1 MSYGIYTQEGIKKGL
16 INITEDESVITYIHH
31 NITRNYKNPEER
43 VQAEIFCKLILWYKY
58 PVEKI
63 GLYVPVTD
71 GSTKKQADIFVYNDI
86 NHTSPLIVIECKKED
101 VSEQEFAQAT
111 NQAFSYAHFTA
122 GTIKYVWTTSGIKNA
137 YFKFDKE
144 SSVRE
149 TVSDIPQHGIK
160 KLSSY
165 KYAYN
170 GGTTAS
176 GQQLFPLAK
185 VTESELTN
193 IFKQAHQALWGGGEL
208 NPSEAFDELDK
219 LIFCKIFDEKKDRDV
234 GEPYDFQVIPVEPE
248 NNTEEAKAKAEAET
262 NKRLLKRLTALYEE
276 GRQIGERKNDP
287 EIFKDN
293 IKLNAAKARTVVS
306 YLEGVD
312 LLSTD
317 LDSKGRAFETFMGSF
332 FRGDFG
338 QYFTPRNIVSFIV
351 DSLPITNKSRVLDTS
366 CGSGGFLL
374 HALDKVRK
382 AATQK
387 YPNYKADIKQ
397 YQRWWPYWHDF
408 AENNLFGI
416 EINEQIARTAK
427 MNMIIHDDGHTNV
440 VASDGLVSPEVL
452 QEKTGNLGFR
462 RNSFE
467 FIITNPPFG
476 SVIKQTEKA
485 YLHQYSLAT
494 KDVDWLNPASKA
506 ADRPSQSSE
515 VLFIEQAEKYLAD
528 GGYLAIVLPDGIL
541 TNSSMQYVRDYIS
554 DTFRVVAVVS
564 MPQTAFMATGAGVK
578 SSVLFLK
585 KYSKKEKEKRQGLR
599 TSIQSSLLSES
610 DNGIELFSLIAK
622 KKKEIAKYNK
632 LIKIAEANT
641 PEEVQKRKDKRQ
653 SMINEFDEQIENI
666 NPSFKEYVCLII
678 NSKLFSYY
686 HLLTSRTWMVE
697 RDALEAGD
705 IRTIPIPEPSEEML
719 GKAVELYEHIK
730 ISGDESLLDAFV
742 FDAYRLKDYET
753 YLVTDALDYIY
764 NYFDKKSNSI
774 AFKKPSIEV
783 YRKYYSTFMD
793 VLKNSLGQSFTPKAS
808 FYIGE
813 SPLSILVL
821 SISENSDGNLIF
833 FDNNE
838 STEQCLSQL
847 DSLLTEERYNIYIRR
862 NVRVYGK
869 DSIYIVKPKQQKYW
883 NYSSACRDADELF
896 SDIMKAKG

>member
-1 MSYGIYTQEGIKKGL
+1 MMFIESEENKMSYGIYTQEGIKKGL
-16 INITEDESVITYIHH
+16 IHITEDENVITYIHH
-31 NITRNYKNPEER
+31 NITRNYKNPEEK
-43 VQAEIFCKLILWYKY
+43 VQAEIFCKLVLWYKY

-71 GSTKKQADIFVYNDI
+71 GSTKKQADIFVYNDS

-149 TVSDIPQHGIK
+149 TVSDIPQHGVK

-170 GGTTAS
+170 GGSTAS

-293 IKLNAAKARTVVS
+293 IKLNASKARTVVS

-351 DSLPITNKSRVLDTS
+351 DSLPITNKSKVIDTS

-374 HALDKVRK
+374 HALYDFNIIPIKIISSIYELFFHLSDVGDDDKGTYYTPLHLVD
-382 AATQK
+382 TLLDEV
-387 YPNYKADIKQ
+387 YP
-397 YQRWWPYWHDF
+397 W
-408 AENNLFGI
+408 E
-416 EINEQIARTAK
+416 
-427 MNMIIHDDGHTNV
+427 
-440 VASDGLVSPEVL
+440 
-452 QEKTGNLGFR
+452 
-462 RNSFE
+462 
-467 FIITNPPFG
+467 
-476 SVIKQTEKA
+476 
-485 YLHQYSLAT
+485 
-494 KDVDWLNPASKA
+494 
-506 ADRPSQSSE
+506 
-515 VLFIEQAEKYLAD
+515 
-528 GGYLAIVLPDGIL
+528 GGYEPISIIDPSCGSGI
-541 TNSSMQYVRDYIS
+541 
-554 DTFRVVAVVS
+554 
-564 MPQTAFMATGAGVK
+564 
-578 SSVLFLK
+578 FL
-585 KYSKKEKEKRQGLR
+585 
-599 TSIQSSLLSES
+599 
-610 DNGIELFSLIAK
+610 
-622 KKKEIAKYNK
+622 
-632 LIKIAEANT
+632 
-641 PEEVQKRKDKRQ
+641 V
-653 SMINEFDEQIENI
+653 
-666 NPSFKEYVCLII
+666 
-678 NSKLFSYY
+678 
-686 HLLTSRTWMVE
+686 
-697 RDALEAGD
+697 
-705 IRTIPIPEPSEEML
+705 
-719 GKAVELYEHIK
+719 
-730 ISGDESLLDAFV
+730 
-742 FDAYRLKDYET
+742 
-753 YLVTDALDYIY
+753 
-764 NYFDKKSNSI
+764 
-774 AFKKPSIEV
+774 EV
-783 YRKYYSTFMD
+783 YRRIVCRWMHTKGVSQITNEQLTAI
-793 VLKNSLGQSFTPKAS
+793 LKECIYGVDLNEEAVRVAS
-808 FYIGE
+808 F
-813 SPLSILVL
+813 SLSLALCDFLDPRSIWNELSFPKLVN
-821 SISENSDGNLIF
+821 ENLIVSDF
-833 FDNNE
+833 FDNDLDSRLTKYDIVIGNPPW
-838 STEQCLSQL
+838 QSQL
-847 DSLLTEERYNIYIRR
+847 TN
-862 NVRVYGK
+862 
-869 DSIYIVKPKQQKYW
+869 
-883 NYSSACRDADELF
+883 
-896 SDIMKAKG
+896 KATIIF

>member
-387 YPNYKADIKQ
+387 YPNYKADIKTEKGLCSSSSKLAAPGSVLLVV
-397 YQRWWPYWHDF
+397 RS
-408 AENNLFGI
+408 GI
-416 EINEQIARTAK
+416 LQHTIPVSVCSVPMAINQDIKVLTPNDDVLPAFLGYYFIVFNK
-427 MNMIIHDDGHTNV
+427 MLLPRIVKHSTTVQSI
-440 VASDGLVSPEVL
+440 
-452 QEKTGNLGFR
+452 
-462 RNSFE
+462 NSFE
-467 FIITNPPFG
+467 LGKLPIPIPSLSIQKEIIEILDTAYAQKKEKDHQSEELLENINSYLNNAWYKSFTGVYADDLVCINTLLNFMSHFESAEEIKSNVNMQGEYFNAYTCQALSEDYRKKQNKLPIEPVPSANLKTEYFFNQRGAKVYIDAQKQPMISIPNGSIRCKVLSVGADKNMLPLITVEEDGNPVCYRLPLQLSEWAFAMVAISNMG
-476 SVIKQTEKA
+476 QN
-485 YLHQYSLAT
+485 LF
-494 KDVDWLNPASKA
+494 P
-506 ADRPSQSSE
+506 SE
-515 VLFIEQAEKYLAD
+515 VVF
-528 GGYLAIVLPDGIL
+528 
-541 TNSSMQYVRDYIS
+541 
-554 DTFRVVAVVS
+554 
-564 MPQTAFMATGAGVK
+564 
-578 SSVLFLK
+578 
-585 KYSKKEKEKRQGLR
+585 SKKENNYYA
-599 TSIQSSLLSES
+599 
-610 DNGIELFSLIAK
+610 D
-622 KKKEIAKYNK
+622 
-632 LIKIAEANT
+632 
-641 PEEVQKRKDKRQ
+641 
-653 SMINEFDEQIENI
+653 
-666 NPSFKEYVCLII
+666 II
-678 NSKLFSYY
+678 
-686 HLLTSRTWMVE
+686 
-697 RDALEAGD
+697 
-705 IRTIPIPEPSEEML
+705 
-719 GKAVELYEHIK
+719 
-730 ISGDESLLDAFV
+730 
-742 FDAYRLKDYET
+742 
-753 YLVTDALDYIY
+753 
-764 NYFDKKSNSI
+764 
-774 AFKKPSIEV
+774 
-783 YRKYYSTFMD
+783 
-793 VLKNSLGQSFTPKAS
+793 
-808 FYIGE
+808 
-813 SPLSILVL
+813 
-821 SISENSDGNLIF
+821 
-833 FDNNE
+833 
-838 STEQCLSQL
+838 
-847 DSLLTEERYNIYIRR
+847 
-862 NVRVYGK
+862 
-869 DSIYIVKPKQQKYW
+869 
-883 NYSSACRDADELF
+883 
-896 SDIMKAKG
+896 

>member
-16 INITEDESVITYIHH
+16 IHITEDENVITYIHH
-31 NITRNYKNPEER
+31 NITRNYKNPEEK
-43 VQAEIFCKLILWYKY
+43 VQAEIFCKLVLWYKY

-71 GSTKKQADIFVYNDI
+71 GSTKKQADIFVYNDS

-149 TVSDIPQHGIK
+149 TVSDIPQHGVK

-170 GGTTAS
+170 GGSTAS

-293 IKLNAAKARTVVS
+293 IKLNASKARTVVS

-351 DSLPITNKSRVLDTS
+351 DSLPITNKSKVIDTS

-374 HALDKVRK
+374 HALYDFNIIPIKIISSIYELFFHLSDVGDDDKGTYYTPLHLVD
-382 AATQK
+382 TLLDEV
-387 YPNYKADIKQ
+387 YP
-397 YQRWWPYWHDF
+397 W
-408 AENNLFGI
+408 E
-416 EINEQIARTAK
+416 
-427 MNMIIHDDGHTNV
+427 
-440 VASDGLVSPEVL
+440 
-452 QEKTGNLGFR
+452 
-462 RNSFE
+462 
-467 FIITNPPFG
+467 
-476 SVIKQTEKA
+476 
-485 YLHQYSLAT
+485 
-494 KDVDWLNPASKA
+494 
-506 ADRPSQSSE
+506 
-515 VLFIEQAEKYLAD
+515 
-528 GGYLAIVLPDGIL
+528 GGYEPISIIDPSCGSGI
-541 TNSSMQYVRDYIS
+541 
-554 DTFRVVAVVS
+554 
-564 MPQTAFMATGAGVK
+564 
-578 SSVLFLK
+578 FL
-585 KYSKKEKEKRQGLR
+585 
-599 TSIQSSLLSES
+599 
-610 DNGIELFSLIAK
+610 
-622 KKKEIAKYNK
+622 
-632 LIKIAEANT
+632 
-641 PEEVQKRKDKRQ
+641 V
-653 SMINEFDEQIENI
+653 
-666 NPSFKEYVCLII
+666 
-678 NSKLFSYY
+678 
-686 HLLTSRTWMVE
+686 
-697 RDALEAGD
+697 
-705 IRTIPIPEPSEEML
+705 
-719 GKAVELYEHIK
+719 
-730 ISGDESLLDAFV
+730 
-742 FDAYRLKDYET
+742 
-753 YLVTDALDYIY
+753 
-764 NYFDKKSNSI
+764 
-774 AFKKPSIEV
+774 EV
-783 YRKYYSTFMD
+783 YRRIVCRWMHTKGVSQITNEQLTAI
-793 VLKNSLGQSFTPKAS
+793 LKECIYGVDLNEEAVRVAS
-808 FYIGE
+808 F
-813 SPLSILVL
+813 SLSLALCDFLDPRSIWNELSFPKLVN
-821 SISENSDGNLIF
+821 ENLIVSDF
-833 FDNNE
+833 FDNDLDSRLTKYDIVIGNPPW
-838 STEQCLSQL
+838 QSQL
-847 DSLLTEERYNIYIRR
+847 TN
-862 NVRVYGK
+862 
-869 DSIYIVKPKQQKYW
+869 
-883 NYSSACRDADELF
+883 
-896 SDIMKAKG
+896 KATIIF

>member
-1 MSYGIYTQEGIKKGL
+1 MSYGIYTQEGINKG
-16 INITEDESVITYIHH
+16 IIHITEDESIITYLHH
-31 NITRNYKNPEER
+31 NIVRNYKNPEEK
-43 VQAEIFCKLILWYKY
+43 VQAETFCKLVLWYKY

-122 GTIKYVWTTSGIKNA
+122 GTVKYVWTTSGIKNA

-170 GGTTAS
+170 GGITAS

-262 NKRLLKRLTALYEE
+262 NKRLLKRLIALYEE

-351 DSLPITNKSRVLDTS
+351 DTVTTTFNVNA
-366 CGSGGFLL
+366 G
-374 HALDKVRK
+374 
-382 AATQK
+382 
-387 YPNYKADIKQ
+387 
-397 YQRWWPYWHDF
+397 
-408 AENNLFGI
+408 
-416 EINEQIARTAK
+416 IARWTV
-427 MNMIIHDDGHTNV
+427 DT
-440 VASDGLVSPEVL
+440 
-452 QEKTGNLGFR
+452 
-462 RNSFE
+462 
-467 FIITNPPFG
+467 IT
-476 SVIKQTEKA
+476 
-485 YLHQYSLAT
+485 
-494 KDVDWLNPASKA
+494 
-506 ADRPSQSSE
+506 
-515 VLFIEQAEKYLAD
+515 
-528 GGYLAIVLPDGIL
+528 
-541 TNSSMQYVRDYIS
+541 
-554 DTFRVVAVVS
+554 
-564 MPQTAFMATGAGVK
+564 
-578 SSVLFLK
+578 
-585 KYSKKEKEKRQGLR
+585 
-599 TSIQSSLLSES
+599 
-610 DNGIELFSLIAK
+610 
-622 KKKEIAKYNK
+622 
-632 LIKIAEANT
+632 
-641 PEEVQKRKDKRQ
+641 
-653 SMINEFDEQIENI
+653 
-666 NPSFKEYVCLII
+666 
-678 NSKLFSYY
+678 
-686 HLLTSRTWMVE
+686 
-697 RDALEAGD
+697 
-705 IRTIPIPEPSEEML
+705 
-719 GKAVELYEHIK
+719 
-730 ISGDESLLDAFV
+730 
-742 FDAYRLKDYET
+742 
-753 YLVTDALDYIY
+753 
-764 NYFDKKSNSI
+764 
-774 AFKKPSIEV
+774 
-783 YRKYYSTFMD
+783 
-793 VLKNSLGQSFTPKAS
+793 
-808 FYIGE
+808 
-813 SPLSILVL
+813 
-821 SISENSDGNLIF
+821 
-833 FDNNE
+833 
-838 STEQCLSQL
+838 
-847 DSLLTEERYNIYIRR
+847 
-862 NVRVYGK
+862 
-869 DSIYIVKPKQQKYW
+869 
-883 NYSSACRDADELF
+883 
-896 SDIMKAKG
+896 

>member
-833 FDNNE
+833 FDNNK

>member
-293 IKLNAAKARTVVS
+293 IKLNAAKARTVS
-306 YLEGVD
+306 
-312 LLSTD
+312 
-317 LDSKGRAFETFMGSF
+317 
-332 FRGDFG
+332 
-338 QYFTPRNIVSFIV
+338 
-351 DSLPITNKSRVLDTS
+351 
-366 CGSGGFLL
+366 
-374 HALDKVRK
+374 
-382 AATQK
+382 
-387 YPNYKADIKQ
+387 
-397 YQRWWPYWHDF
+397 
-408 AENNLFGI
+408 
-416 EINEQIARTAK
+416 
-427 MNMIIHDDGHTNV
+427 
-440 VASDGLVSPEVL
+440 
-452 QEKTGNLGFR
+452 
-462 RNSFE
+462 
-467 FIITNPPFG
+467 
-476 SVIKQTEKA
+476 
-485 YLHQYSLAT
+485 
-494 KDVDWLNPASKA
+494 
-506 ADRPSQSSE
+506 
-515 VLFIEQAEKYLAD
+515 
-528 GGYLAIVLPDGIL
+528 
-541 TNSSMQYVRDYIS
+541 
-554 DTFRVVAVVS
+554 
-564 MPQTAFMATGAGVK
+564 
-578 SSVLFLK
+578 
-585 KYSKKEKEKRQGLR
+585 
-599 TSIQSSLLSES
+599 
-610 DNGIELFSLIAK
+610 
-622 KKKEIAKYNK
+622 
-632 LIKIAEANT
+632 
-641 PEEVQKRKDKRQ
+641 
-653 SMINEFDEQIENI
+653 
-666 NPSFKEYVCLII
+666 
-678 NSKLFSYY
+678 
-686 HLLTSRTWMVE
+686 
-697 RDALEAGD
+697 
-705 IRTIPIPEPSEEML
+705 
-719 GKAVELYEHIK
+719 
-730 ISGDESLLDAFV
+730 
-742 FDAYRLKDYET
+742 
-753 YLVTDALDYIY
+753 
-764 NYFDKKSNSI
+764 
-774 AFKKPSIEV
+774 
-783 YRKYYSTFMD
+783 
-793 VLKNSLGQSFTPKAS
+793 
-808 FYIGE
+808 
-813 SPLSILVL
+813 
-821 SISENSDGNLIF
+821 
-833 FDNNE
+833 
-838 STEQCLSQL
+838 
-847 DSLLTEERYNIYIRR
+847 IRR
-862 NVRVYGK
+862 
-869 DSIYIVKPKQQKYW
+869 I
-883 NYSSACRDADELF
+883 
-896 SDIMKAKG
+896 

>member
-16 INITEDESVITYIHH
+16 IHITEDENVITYIHH
-31 NITRNYKNPEER
+31 NITRNYKNPEEK
-43 VQAEIFCKLILWYKY
+43 VQAEIFCKLVLWYKY

-71 GSTKKQADIFVYNDI
+71 GSTKKQADIFVYNDS

-149 TVSDIPQHGIK
+149 TVSDIPQHGVK

-170 GGTTAS
+170 GGSTAS

-248 NNTEEAKAKAEAET
+248 NNTEEAKAKKIDGNNT
-262 NKRLLKRLTALYEE
+262 T
-276 GRQIGERKNDP
+276 
-287 EIFKDN
+287 IF
-293 IKLNAAKARTVVS
+293 
-306 YLEGVD
+306 YC
-312 LLSTD
+312 
-317 LDSKGRAFETFMGSF
+317 
-332 FRGDFG
+332 
-338 QYFTPRNIVSFIV
+338 TPK
-351 DSLPITNKSRVLDTS
+351 P
-366 CGSGGFLL
+366 
-374 HALDKVRK
+374 
-382 AATQK
+382 
-387 YPNYKADIKQ
+387 
-397 YQRWWPYWHDF
+397 
-408 AENNLFGI
+408 
-416 EINEQIARTAK
+416 
-427 MNMIIHDDGHTNV
+427 
-440 VASDGLVSPEVL
+440 
-452 QEKTGNLGFR
+452 
-462 RNSFE
+462 
-467 FIITNPPFG
+467 
-476 SVIKQTEKA
+476 
-485 YLHQYSLAT
+485 QYSLQDT
-494 KDVDWLNPASKA
+494 KKFSIDPTDICRIPSDLVCDDRIWKIAMWGSPRDLELIDRLQSTYPSLDQFLLNHNMKSAEGFKRGNRKLIYDGFANLPIVDAKDFYPFYIQEEMLLSNEDNTYERISNNNLAIFKAPHLIMKQSHRKGRFFAS
-506 ADRPSQSSE
+506 
-515 VLFIEQAEKYLAD
+515 VLDYDAIFNHSLLGISGDERILKYL
-528 GGYLAIVLPDGIL
+528 
-541 TNSSMQYVRDYIS
+541 
-554 DTFRVVAVVS
+554 
-564 MPQTAFMATGAGVK
+564 
-578 SSVLFLK
+578 
-585 KYSKKEKEKRQGLR
+585 
-599 TSIQSSLLSES
+599 
-610 DNGIELFSLIAK
+610 
-622 KKKEIAKYNK
+622 
-632 LIKIAEANT
+632 
-641 PEEVQKRKDKRQ
+641 
-653 SMINEFDEQIENI
+653 
-666 NPSFKEYVCLII
+666 CLII
-678 NSKLFSYY
+678 NSKVFSYY

-813 SPLSILVL
+813 SPLSVLVL
-821 SISENSDGNLIF
+821 SISENNNGNLMF
-833 FDNNE
+833 FDNNK

>member
-16 INITEDESVITYIHH
+16 IYIAEDESCIMYKYH
-31 NITRNYKNPEER
+31 NLTRNYKNPGEK
-43 VQAEIFCKLILWYKY
+43 VQAEIFCKLVLWYNY

-71 GSTKKQADIFVYNDI
+71 GSTKKQADIFVYNDSAQ
-86 NHTSPLIVIECKKED
+86 TSPLIVVECKKED
-101 VSEQEFAQAT
+101 VSEQEFTQAI

-149 TVSDIPQHGIK
+149 TVSDIPQHGVK
-160 KLSSY
+160 KLSAY

-170 GGTTAS
+170 GGTTEN

-185 VTESELTN
+185 VSESELTN

-234 GEPYDFQVIPVEPE
+234 GEPYDFQIIPVEPE
-248 NNTEEAKAKAEAET
+248 NNSEEAKAKAEAET
-262 NKRLLKRLTALYEE
+262 NKRLLNRLLALYEE

-374 HALDKVRK
+374 HALDKVRR
-382 AATQK
+382 AATKK
-387 YPNYKADIKQ
+387 YPDHKTDVKQ
-397 YQRWWPYWHDF
+397 HARWWPYWHDF
-408 AENNLFGI
+408 AVNNLFGI

-427 MNMIIHDDGHTNV
+427 MNMIIHDHDDGHTNV
-440 VASDGLVSPEVL
+440 VASDGLVPPEVL
-452 QEKTGNLGFR
+452 QEKTGNTGFR
-462 RNSFE
+462 RHSFE

-494 KDVDWLNPASKA
+494 KDIDWLNPESKA

-515 VLFIEQAEKYLAD
+515 VLFIEQAEQYLAD

-541 TNSSMQYVRDYIS
+541 ANSSMQYVRDYIS

-585 KYSKKEKEKRQGLR
+585 KYSKMEKEKRQALR
-599 TSIQSSLLSES
+599 TKIQSALLSES
-610 DNGIELFSLIAK
+610 DYGIELLSAINQ
-622 KKKEIAKYNK
+622 KKKETAKYNK
-632 LIKIAEANT
+632 LIKAAEANAT
-641 PEEVQKRKDKRQ
+641 
-653 SMINEFDEQIENI
+653 
-666 NPSFKEYVCLII
+666 
-678 NSKLFSYY
+678 
-686 HLLTSRTWMVE
+686 
-697 RDALEAGD
+697 AEAQ
-705 IRTIPIPEPSEEML
+705 
-719 GKAVELYEHIK
+719 
-730 ISGDESLLDAFV
+730 
-742 FDAYRLKDYET
+742 RLKDERQSVIDDFDERIEKIKELLSESYEEQYRT
-753 YLVTDALDYIY
+753 SLIDYPVLMAIAEDIGFDATGKETGNNELIDISKELSK
-764 NYFDKKSNSI
+764 FIEAIEDKK
-774 AFKKPSIEV
+774 
-783 YRKYYSTFMD
+783 D
-793 VLKNSLGQSFTPKAS
+793 DSF
-808 FYIGE
+808 F
-813 SPLSILVL
+813 
-821 SISENSDGNLIF
+821 
-833 FDNNE
+833 
-838 STEQCLSQL
+838 
-847 DSLLTEERYNIYIRR
+847 
-862 NVRVYGK
+862 
-869 DSIYIVKPKQQKYW
+869 
-883 NYSSACRDADELF
+883 
-896 SDIMKAKG
+896 

>member
-1 MSYGIYTQEGIKKGL
+1 MMFIESEENKMSYGIYTQEGIKKGL
-16 INITEDESVITYIHH
+16 IHITEDENVITYIHH
-31 NITRNYKNPEER
+31 NITRNYKNPEEK
-43 VQAEIFCKLILWYKY
+43 VQAEIFCKLVLWYKY

-71 GSTKKQADIFVYNDI
+71 GSTKKQADIFVYNDS

-149 TVSDIPQHGIK
+149 TVSDIPQHGVK

-170 GGTTAS
+170 GGSTAS

-248 NNTEEAKAKAEAET
+248 NNTEEAKAKKIDGNNT
-262 NKRLLKRLTALYEE
+262 T
-276 GRQIGERKNDP
+276 
-287 EIFKDN
+287 IF
-293 IKLNAAKARTVVS
+293 
-306 YLEGVD
+306 YC
-312 LLSTD
+312 
-317 LDSKGRAFETFMGSF
+317 
-332 FRGDFG
+332 
-338 QYFTPRNIVSFIV
+338 TPK
-351 DSLPITNKSRVLDTS
+351 P
-366 CGSGGFLL
+366 
-374 HALDKVRK
+374 
-382 AATQK
+382 
-387 YPNYKADIKQ
+387 
-397 YQRWWPYWHDF
+397 
-408 AENNLFGI
+408 
-416 EINEQIARTAK
+416 
-427 MNMIIHDDGHTNV
+427 
-440 VASDGLVSPEVL
+440 
-452 QEKTGNLGFR
+452 
-462 RNSFE
+462 
-467 FIITNPPFG
+467 
-476 SVIKQTEKA
+476 
-485 YLHQYSLAT
+485 QYSLQDT
-494 KDVDWLNPASKA
+494 KKFSIDPTDICRIPSDLVCDDRIWKIAMWGSPRDLELIDRLQSTYPSLDQFLLNHNMKSAEGFKRGNRKLIYDGFANLPIVDAKDFYPFYIQEEMLLSNEDNTYERISNNNLAIFKAPHLIMKQSHRKGRFFAS
-506 ADRPSQSSE
+506 
-515 VLFIEQAEKYLAD
+515 VLDYDAIFNHSLLGISGDERILKYL
-528 GGYLAIVLPDGIL
+528 
-541 TNSSMQYVRDYIS
+541 
-554 DTFRVVAVVS
+554 
-564 MPQTAFMATGAGVK
+564 
-578 SSVLFLK
+578 
-585 KYSKKEKEKRQGLR
+585 
-599 TSIQSSLLSES
+599 
-610 DNGIELFSLIAK
+610 
-622 KKKEIAKYNK
+622 
-632 LIKIAEANT
+632 
-641 PEEVQKRKDKRQ
+641 
-653 SMINEFDEQIENI
+653 
-666 NPSFKEYVCLII
+666 CLII
-678 NSKLFSYY
+678 NSKVFSYY

-813 SPLSILVL
+813 SPLSVLVL
-821 SISENSDGNLIF
+821 SISENNNGNLMF
-833 FDNNE
+833 FDNNK